1 MDGGTIGFAFL
12 KKHLLTILLML
23 LSAVLT
29 INIAFAQQKQKRSTP
44 VEVAI
49 AEQKMISTTSTVDGR
64 VVVGAGVRVVAPK
77 SGQIVFEPLKI
88 GEMVQKGDV
97 IARMEVTDLTKA
109 LQDLRLKD
117 KQKKRQMENN
127 RLRIDSE
134 SRRLAIL
141 IKQAD
146 LIADRLD
153 RIETLTQN
161 QVTTQTSLGEANIR
175 YFEKQ
180 QQIVQVE
187 NSISILQQDRE
198 VMAIDLETLQ
208 LETADIQRQ
217 ISEAEI
223 VAPIDGQIISLAD
236 FSIGYS
242 RVGDTLVTLQ
252 RDDDYEIEADIPLGW
267 MAYLRDVQ
275 TIAYENHLGVMQ
287 TARLRVELPQ
297 ENPRSRTRLVRF
309 EIPDVLDEN
318 LRAVGASLALMVPT
332 SIPEDQITVPS
343 DALVPLR
350 GGYIVFVIEDGKAIQ
365 RQVITGGILDGR
377 VIIKDGVKAEEQVVI
392 KGNELLSNGQAVQVI
407 GQD

>member
-1 MDGGTIGFAFL
+1 
-12 KKHLLTILLML
+12 ML

-29 INIAFAQQKQKRSTP
+29 INIAYAQQKQKRSTP

-88 GEMVQKGDV
+88 GEMVKKGDV
-97 IARMEVTDLTKA
+97 IARMEVTDLTKT

-141 IKQAD
+141 IKQAN

-208 LETADIQRQ
+208 LEIADIQRQ

>member
-1 MDGGTIGFAFL
+1 MDGGTIGFAIL

-29 INIAFAQQKQKRSTP
+29 INIAYAQQKQKRSTP

-97 IARMEVTDLTKA
+97 IARMEVTDLTKT

-208 LETADIQRQ
+208 IEIADIQRQ

-377 VIIKDGVKAEEQVVI
+377 VIIKDGVKAAEQVVI

>member
-1 MDGGTIGFAFL
+1 MDGGTIGLAIL
-12 KKHLLTILLML
+12 KKHLLTILFML

-29 INIAFAQQKQKRSTP
+29 INIAHAQQKQKRSTP
-44 VEVAI
+44 VEVTI

-97 IARMEVTDLTKA
+97 IARMEVTDLTKT

-208 LETADIQRQ
+208 IEIEDIQRQ

>member
-1 MDGGTIGFAFL
+1 MDGGTIGFAIL

-97 IARMEVTDLTKA
+97 IARMEVTDLTKT

-208 LETADIQRQ
+208 LEIADIQRQ

-377 VIIKDGVKAEEQVVI
+377 VIIKDGVKAAEQVVI

>member
-1 MDGGTIGFAFL
+1 
-12 KKHLLTILLML
+12 ML

-29 INIAFAQQKQKRSTP
+29 INFAYAQQKQKRSTP

-97 IARMEVTDLTKA
+97 IARMEVTDLTKT

-180 QQIVQVE
+180 QQIVQLE

-223 VAPIDGQIISLAD
+223 VAPIDGQIIFLAD

>member
-1 MDGGTIGFAFL
+1 
-12 KKHLLTILLML
+12 ML

-29 INIAFAQQKQKRSTP
+29 INIAHAQQKQKRSTP
-44 VEVAI
+44 VEVTI

-97 IARMEVTDLTKA
+97 IARMEVTDLTKT

-208 LETADIQRQ
+208 IEIADIQRQ

-377 VIIKDGVKAEEQVVI
+377 VIIKDGVKAAEQVVI

>member
-1 MDGGTIGFAFL
+1 
-12 KKHLLTILLML
+12 LML

-29 INIAFAQQKQKRSTP
+29 INIAYAQQKQKRSTP

-97 IARMEVTDLTKA
+97 IARMEVTDLTKT

-208 LETADIQRQ
+208 IEIADIQRQ

-223 VAPIDGQIISLAD
+223 VAPINGQIISLAD

-377 VIIKDGVKAEEQVVI
+377 VIIKDGVKAAEQVVI

>member
-1 MDGGTIGFAFL
+1 
-12 KKHLLTILLML
+12 LML

-97 IARMEVTDLTKA
+97 IARMEVTDLTKT

-208 LETADIQRQ
+208 IEIEDIQRQ

-223 VAPIDGQIISLAD
+223 VAPINGQIISLAD

-332 SIPEDQITVPS
+332 SIPEDQITVLS

>member
-1 MDGGTIGFAFL
+1 
-12 KKHLLTILLML
+12 ML

-29 INIAFAQQKQKRSTP
+29 INIAHAQQKQKRSTP

-97 IARMEVTDLTKA
+97 IARMEVTDLTKT

-208 LETADIQRQ
+208 LEIADIQRQ
-217 ISEAEI
+217 ISEAKI
-223 VAPIDGQIISLAD
+223 IAPIDGQIISLAD

-309 EIPDVLDEN
+309 EIPDMLDEN

-377 VIIKDGVKAEEQVVI
+377 VIIKDGVKAAEQVVI

>member
-1 MDGGTIGFAFL
+1 
-12 KKHLLTILLML
+12 ML
-23 LSAVLT
+23 LSGVLT
-29 INIAFAQQKQKRSTP
+29 INIAYAQQKQKRSTP

-97 IARMEVTDLTKA
+97 IARMEVTDLTKT

-208 LETADIQRQ
+208 LEIADIQRQ
-217 ISEAEI
+217 IGEAEI

-377 VIIKDGVKAEEQVVI
+377 VIIKDGVKAAEQVVI

>member
-1 MDGGTIGFAFL
+1 
-12 KKHLLTILLML
+12 ML

-29 INIAFAQQKQKRSTP
+29 INIAYAQQKQKRSTP

-97 IARMEVTDLTKA
+97 IARMEVTDLTKT

-208 LETADIQRQ
+208 LEIADIQRQ

>member
-1 MDGGTIGFAFL
+1 MLAS
-12 KKHLLTILLML
+12 ILWTVDL
-23 LSAVLT
+23 AQ
-29 INIAFAQQKQKRSTP
+29 AQQKRPRSTP

-49 AEQKMISTTSTVDGR
+49 TEQKMISTTSTVDGR

-88 GEMVQKGDV
+88 GEMVKKGAV
-97 IARMEVTDLTKA
+97 IARIDVTDLSKKR
-109 LQDLRLKD
+109 QDLRLKV

-127 RLRIDSE
+127 RLRIESE
-134 SRRLAIL
+134 SSRLDIL
-141 IKQAD
+141 TKQAD
-146 LIADRLD
+146 LIANRLD

-161 QVTTQTSLGEANIR
+161 QVTTQTSLREANIR

-180 QQIVQVE
+180 QQIIQIE
-187 NSISILQQDRE
+187 NGISILQQDRE
-198 VMAIDLETLQ
+198 VMAIDLETLE
-208 LETADIQRQ
+208 LEIADIDRQ
-217 ISEAEI
+217 IKEALI

-275 TIAYENHLGVMQ
+275 TIEYENHLGVMQ

-309 EIPDVLDEN
+309 EIPGVLDEN

-350 GGYIVFVIEDGKAIQ
+350 GGYIVFVVEDGKAIQ
-365 RQVITGGILDGR
+365 RQVMTGGILDGR
-377 VIIKDGVKAEEQVVI
+377 VIIKEGVQAQEQVVI
-392 KGNELLSNGQAVQVI
+392 KGNELLSNGQSIQVI
-407 GQD
+407 GQE

>member
-1 MDGGTIGFAFL
+1 
-12 KKHLLTILLML
+12 ML

-29 INIAFAQQKQKRSTP
+29 INIAHAQQKQKRSTP
-44 VEVAI
+44 VEVTI

-97 IARMEVTDLTKA
+97 IARMEVTDLTKT

-208 LETADIQRQ
+208 IEIADIQRQ

-223 VAPIDGQIISLAD
+223 VAPINGQIISLAD

>member
-1 MDGGTIGFAFL
+1 
-12 KKHLLTILLML
+12 ML

-29 INIAFAQQKQKRSTP
+29 INIAYAQQKQKRSTP

-97 IARMEVTDLTKA
+97 IARMEVTDLTKT

-141 IKQAD
+141 IKQAN

-208 LETADIQRQ
+208 LEIADIQRQ